1 MERGAG
7 LPVVDR
13 LAYLAEHAEAQLAG
27 TTDLIVAGA
36 RAPVSFF
43 GYPGRPSDL
52 VPAGCPVTVLA
63 QADQDA
69 ETALERLAD
78 QVAAGVSP
86 AAAPAA
92 RPALERGP
100 LTATA
105 LARAVARV
113 AARARDHRPMRPT
126 RRGSRCPRRW
136 PARRGTPC

>member
-27 TTDLIVAGA
+27 TTGLILAGA

-52 VPAGCPVTVLA
+52 VPADCPVTRPGA
-63 QADQDA
+63 ADQDA
-69 ETALERLAD
+69 ETALEQLA
-78 QVAAGVSP
+78 ARSLPGVSP
-86 AAAPAA
+86 TAAPAA

-100 LTATA
+100 LTATV

-113 AARARDHRPMRPT
+113 AARARDHLR
-126 RRGSRCPRRW
+126 
-136 PARRGTPC
+136 